1 MDDKT
6 KMPDSVTTESNANE
20 TPARPT
26 VDKQDCSVATAFTT
40 HAAFNDFLMRLEHL
54 RQKHKDWQDTRN
66 QGRPFKQPFISFIQR
81 LVLRLPVAP
90 EITPLSNGTVRFR
103 YKKRAPRDKWQELEI
118 IIFPDRHFTMSA
130 RNRISGQPP
139 FCRINMARPDYISD
153 MVRAFYELDV
163 VSTKEHPIRFR
174 KATVAD
180 YPFIA
185 AMCQMTFGPHE
196 IYHVKNIAKLL
207 NYCVVADDPMYG
219 IVSVAAI
226 GESEVESSYEVKI
239 LITAENYRGL
249 SMATRCLTKA
259 ANALLEEHPNAK
271 VTAAVP
277 MADKKS
283 KDVAHSA
290 LRRAGF
296 KKFKIVR
303 GEKRYRCFD
312 CDRCNMLNGYCD
324 PFQPDSVCSTVY
336 YQMTDMRRRQ
346 IKKG

>member
-1 MDDKT
+1 MDDK
-6 KMPDSVTTESNANE
+6 KEMPELTNATENG

-26 VDKQDCSVATAFTT
+26 IDRQDCSVAMAFTP
-40 HAAFNDFLMRLEHL
+40 HAAFNDFLMRLEQL
-54 RQKHKDWQDTRN
+54 RQSHKDWQNTRN
-66 QGRPFKQPFISFIQR
+66 QARPFKQSFVDFIQR

-118 IIFPDRHFTMSA
+118 IIFPDRHFAMSA
-130 RNRISGQPP
+130 RSRIANQPP
-139 FCRINMARPDYISD
+139 FRRINMARPDYISD

-180 YPFIA
+180 YPYIA
-185 AMCQMTFGPHE
+185 AMCQITFGPHA

-207 NYCVVADDPMYG
+207 EYCYVADDPIYG
-219 IVSVAAI
+219 IVSVASIA
-226 GESEVESSYEVKI
+226 ESETEANYEVKI
-239 LITAENYRGL
+239 LITVENYRGL
-249 SMATRCLTKA
+249 SMATRCLSKA
-259 ANALLEEHPNAK
+259 ATALLEDHPDANAI
-271 VTAAVP
+271 AAIP
-277 MADKKS
+277 MADGKT

-290 LRRAGF
+290 MRRAGF

-324 PFQPDSVCSTVY
+324 PHKASSVCSTVY
-336 YQMTDMRRRQ
+336 YRMTDMKRRQ
-346 IKKG
+346 AKK